1 MRAQSTFI
9 KSRDMK
15 IQRVRKRER
24 ERTSVEL
31 FLLVGKSVQKSKTA
45 GRTAKIDAETATAHC
60 QCHRSAA
67 PPLA

>member
-15 IQRVRKRER
+15 IQRGVRKR